1 MSEANAAQLAALYIK
16 MRDKRAQLLHDYE
29 AADNAVKDQM
39 KLVQQK
45 LLDICN
51 ETGANSLKTVYGTV
65 TRSIKNRY
73 WTSDWSAMREFIK
86 DNDALDLLE
95 QRIHQTNMKTF
106 LAEHPDKLPPGLN
119 QDSEFTISVRKAK

>member
-1 MSEANAAQLAALYIK
+1 MSEVNAAQLAALYIK

-29 AADNAVKDQM
+29 AADNTVKEQM

-51 ETGANSLKTVYGTV
+51 ETGANSLKTPYGTV

>member
-51 ETGANSLKTVYGTV
+51 ETGANSLKTPYGTV